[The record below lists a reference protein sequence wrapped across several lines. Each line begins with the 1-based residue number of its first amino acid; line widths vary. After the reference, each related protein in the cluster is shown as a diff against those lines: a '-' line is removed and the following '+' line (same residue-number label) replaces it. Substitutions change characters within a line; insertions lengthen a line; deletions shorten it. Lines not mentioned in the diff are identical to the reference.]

1 MNENLQQAMPALK
14 RPFVIVDPRGQYFRD
29 YTASIPAC
37 IHSFTD
43 AYDHAWKFAT
53 LEEAQQEKA
62 RLLDRLYDFG
72 GSDKVPKDYLRIAQA
87 EFKIVG

>member
-1 MNENLQQAMPALK
+1 MKKPY
-14 RPFVIVDPRGQYFRD
+14 VILDPKGQFFRD

-43 AYDHAWKFAT
+43 AWEYAWKFAT

-62 RLLDRLYDFG
+62 RLLDRLYDFDG
-72 GSDKVPKDYLRIAQA
+72 NNKVPKDYLRIAKA
-87 EFKIVG
+87 ELKIVG